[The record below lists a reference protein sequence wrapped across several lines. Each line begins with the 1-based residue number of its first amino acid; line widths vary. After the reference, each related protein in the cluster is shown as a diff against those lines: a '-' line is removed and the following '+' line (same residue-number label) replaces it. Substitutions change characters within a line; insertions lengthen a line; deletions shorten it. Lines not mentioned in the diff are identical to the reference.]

1 MEQQPGERRLAVFD
15 LDGTLAD
22 VAHRLHFLEPPRRDW
37 NGFFRAASGD
47 PPLAEGIA
55 LALRW
60 AETCDLGYVTGR
72 PERCRRATERWLRE
86 RGLPAAPL
94 WMRPDRD
101 RRPARVLKP
110 ELLAD
115 AARTR
120 EIAVVVDDDA
130 QVCAAYRAR
139 SLPVVHATWAAA
151 SRALERAQ
159 EETGRT

>member
-1 MEQQPGERRLAVFD
+1 MEQQAGERPLAVFD

-22 VAHRLHFLEPPRRDW
+22 VAHRLHFLDPPRPDW
-37 NGFFRAASGD
+37 NGFFRAASAD
-47 PPLAEGIA
+47 PPLERGLA
-55 LALRW
+55 LARSW

-72 PERCRRATERWLRE
+72 PERCRPATERWLR
-86 RGLPAAPL
+86 RQGLPAAPL

-110 ELLAD
+110 HLLAD

-139 SLPVVHATWAAA
+139 RFPVVHATWAAA
-151 SRALERAQ
+151 SRALEDAQ

>member
-1 MEQQPGERRLAVFD
+1 MERQPEERRLAVFD

-22 VAHRLHFLEPPRRDW
+22 VRHRLRLLDPPKPDW
-37 NGFFRAASGD
+37 NGFFRAASAD
-47 PPLAEGIA
+47 PPLAEGLA

-72 PERCRRATERWLRE
+72 PERCRRATERWLRA
-86 RGLPAAPL
+86 RGLPSAPL

-110 ELLAD
+110 ALLAA

-120 EIAVVVDDDA
+120 EIAVVVDDDR
-130 QVCAAYRAR
+130 QVCDAYRAR
-139 SLPVVHATWAAA
+139 RFPVVHATWATA
-151 SRALERAQ
+151 SATLADAQ